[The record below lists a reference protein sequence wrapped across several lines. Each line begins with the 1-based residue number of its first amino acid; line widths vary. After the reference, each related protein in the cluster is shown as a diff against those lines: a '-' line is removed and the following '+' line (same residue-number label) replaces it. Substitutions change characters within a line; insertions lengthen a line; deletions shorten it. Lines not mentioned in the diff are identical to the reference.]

1 MPERR
6 EYRRVKL
13 KISVRGKFMLADKE
27 IPAAGSTDN
36 ISIGGAKIALS
47 QATSMNSSAELVG
60 NIVRLTFTSYIENNF
75 SLSAE
80 ILEISGEGDH
90 KTARIRFKDV
100 EKETEEIIARL
111 IKTSPSLDESADP
124 EGKELQRFES
134 IDDFMAE
141 MTEFV
146 AMTNKHEPFYIGG
159 QKFMFVGMH
168 FTESGEVHSDCIES
182 VDRKNMVFC
191 PDCRKVINPGDL
203 A

>member
-6 EYRRVKL
+6 AHRRVKL
-13 KISVRGKFMLADKE
+13 KISVRGRFVLADKE
-27 IPAAGSTDN
+27 ISVAGSTDN
-36 ISIGGAKIALS
+36 ISIGGAKIDLS
-47 QATSMNSSAELVG
+47 QATSIDTPAELVG
-60 NIVRLTFTSYIENNF
+60 AIARLTFTSYIENNF
-75 SLSAE
+75 SLPAE
-80 ILEISGEGDH
+80 ILEISGEGGH
-90 KTARIRFKDV
+90 KTVRIRFKDV
-100 EKETEEIIARL
+100 EKETEEIIERL
-111 IKTSPSLDESADP
+111 IKTSPSLGESADP
-124 EGKELQRFES
+124 EGEELQKFES
-134 IDDFMAE
+134 IDDFMTE

-191 PDCRKVINPGDL
+191 PDCRKVINPVDL